1 MLATYLLDTS
11 VFSALTSVHG
21 PLPLVLLE
29 WFEANIDRCHISAIT
44 LHELEFGIRRLEL
57 RKSAEDRIRATKL
70 RTFHQLMFL
79 KLSDH
84 ILSIDNAILL
94 HSSHLR
100 AIAERICGDIGFCD
114 SVIAATAD
122 LGGHAVVTF
131 NTRQFLATGV
141 QVLDGRSFAETESR
155 KYEDAQAAF
164 GAEQLQSR
172 MMH

>member
-1 MLATYLLDTS
+1 MIATYLLDTS

-21 PLPLVLLE
+21 PLPLALLA
-29 WFEANIDRCHISAIT
+29 WFEANISRCYISAIS

-70 RTFHQLMFL
+70 RVFHQLMFL
-79 KLSDH
+79 KLSDR
-84 ILSIDNAILL
+84 ILPIDNSILL

-100 AIAERICGDIGFCD
+100 AVAERRCGDIGFCD
-114 SVIAATAD
+114 AVIAAAAD

-131 NTRQFLATGV
+131 NTRQFLSTGV
-141 QVLDGRSFAETESR
+141 QVLDGRSFAEPESSR
-155 KYEDAQAAF
+155 CEDTQIVPTAAQSPS
-164 GAEQLQSR
+164 G

>member
-1 MLATYLLDTS
+1 MLPTYLLDTS
-11 VFSALTSVHG
+11 VFSALTSPRG
-21 PLPLVLLE
+21 PLPLALLA
-29 WFEANIDRCHISAIT
+29 WFEANIDQCYISAIS

-57 RKSAEDRIRATKL
+57 RKSAEDRIRAAKL
-70 RTFHQLMFL
+70 RVFHQLMFL
-79 KLSDH
+79 KLSDRVVP
-84 ILSIDNAILL
+84 IDNAILL

-141 QVLDGRSFAETESR
+141 QVLDGRSFAEPESR
-155 KYEDAQAAF
+155 RYEDAQIVPTAAQDPS
-164 GAEQLQSR
+164 G